1 MRLHGTKQM
10 TNTYLITFRLGF
22 HNGHIIVRAM
32 NAQEAIKIA
41 RKEYEGFNLRDVK
54 ATIEA

>member
-1 MRLHGTKQM
+1 M